1 MKIARNELKMTSGM
15 IFFCLLLCGGCS
27 QKPDVNAHENQET
40 QTSAVSYETEASQ
53 EIIIEVPSAAPET
66 VPATMEEW
74 LPYGEKH
81 DFNIQPLSGFISQGI
96 IYSGLNPWQD
106 YKVTDCE
113 VTVDE
118 VTINEEAG
126 NEAAENEITENEAA
140 KNGAAESEAT
150 ENEATENGKTG
161 NAPDSQEAFG
171 VRKNLKI
178 RFTAVMWEEY
188 TRDGRKLW
196 ECMTP
201 TLQLCDYYT
210 GLIFPERDTKG
221 TDGFEAMAH
230 LGYEDKEYEVNYSC
244 EVAYSQGDWEVEP
257 DGGYRRPVTFEIVY
271 EVTAPKEYDGL
282 MLCVTPVTEY
292 EPADA
297 AEVNDT
303 ERYIGESS
311 ADELLL
317 YRIETSEDETPED
330 ETLEDDA
337 WKDNAPEDE
346 TSER

>member
-1 MKIARNELKMTSGM
+1 ML
-15 IFFCLLLCGGCS
+15 FFCLLLCSGCS
-27 QKPDVNAHENQET
+27 REPDGNAHENQET
-40 QTSAVSYETEASQ
+40 ESSAVSYETEASQ

-66 VPATMEEW
+66 VPATREEW

-126 NEAAENEITENEAA
+126 NEATENET
-140 KNGAAESEAT
+140 T

-161 NAPDSQEAFG
+161 NALAPQEAFG

-221 TDGFEAMAH
+221 TDEFEAQAH

-244 EVAYSQGDWEVEP
+244 EVAYSQGDWEDDP
-257 DGGYRRPVTFEIVY
+257 DGGYRRPVAFEIVY
-271 EVTAPKEYDGL
+271 EVMAPKEYDGL

-292 EPADA
+292 EPPDA

-317 YRIETSEDETPED
+317 YRIETSEDETPDD

>member
-1 MKIARNELKMTSGM
+1 M

-27 QKPDVNAHENQET
+27 QKPDVNAHESQET
-40 QTSAVSYETEASQ
+40 QTSAVSYETEVSR
-53 EIIIEVPSAAPET
+53 EIIIEVPSAASET
-66 VPATMEEW
+66 VPAAREEW
-74 LPYGEKH
+74 HPYGEKH

-96 IYSGLNPWQD
+96 IYSGLNPWED

-126 NEAAENEITENEAA
+126 NKAAENEA
-140 KNGAAESEAT
+140 
-150 ENEATENGKTG
+150 TG
-161 NAPDSQEAFG
+161 NAPDPQEAFG
-171 VRKNLKI
+171 VRKTLKI

-221 TDGFEAMAH
+221 TDGFETVAH
-230 LGYEDKEYEVNYSC
+230 LGYKDKEYEVNYSC
-244 EVAYSQGDWEVEP
+244 AVAYSQGDWEAEP

-292 EPADA
+292 YPPDA
-297 AEVNDT
+297 AEVEDT
-303 ERYIGESS
+303 ERYIEEGS
-311 ADELLL
+311 ADEILL
-317 YRIETSEDETPED
+317 YRIENPEDATSED

-337 WKDNAPEDE
+337 PENDARE
-346 TSER
+346 DKTSERQNKASDPPKRLAGK